1 MWRIDISGNVREAV
15 MLNLQAP
22 GGPAELES
30 SAVLSGATP
39 AFVLEALALAIRRRF
54 PELDALIAGR
64 LSD

>member
-1 MWRIDISGNVREAV
+1 
-15 MLNLQAP
+15 MLNLQVP
-22 GGPAELES
+22 GGSAELES

-39 AFVLEALALAIRRRF
+39 VFVLEALALAIRRRF

>member
-1 MWRIDISGNVREAV
+1 

-22 GGPAELES
+22 GGSAELES